1 MAYNNLKCSKSQVS
15 KKNNPPGCKS
25 LSSIRCLRKANIP
38 LQKFVFSG
46 NDEKRDS
53 KENFYVQC
61 SQKGICFKDGDYSG
75 KIETQNQLLLS
86 PEDSNYIDESQSST
100 KQRNCVL
107 SCLNPNNKSRL
118 FQKDFDDTGLSPE
131 TMRKVVLTNLF
142 KLLFKLMT
150 LFSCKLN

>member
-53 KENFYVQC
+53 KENFDVLR
-61 SQKGICFKDGDYSG
+61 SQKGICNKAGVNYG
-75 KIETQNQLLLS
+75 K
-86 PEDSNYIDESQSST
+86 
-100 KQRNCVL
+100 NC
-107 SCLNPNNKSRL
+107 NA
-118 FQKDFDDTGLSPE
+118 
-131 TMRKVVLTNLF
+131 
-142 KLLFKLMT
+142 
-150 LFSCKLN
+150 